1 MLTPS
6 YLIYHHNVYFISY
19 NIVSHRASYERK
31 IRSVYSVLPYPLVHA
46 LFRSTLSC
54 RDRTLHT
61 CDRAPIWLHIG
72 NRLGRRS
79 AWANRCRS
87 LRTLRYQSNS
97 CLLSPWRRVFPVEDW
112 IPLIDHRIVLIVTG
126 ERQRQPFKNS
136 YFRVRWLYQRK
147 KGEKETAI
155 PCKYIPF
162 SLVPQIFPFCNTE
175 FFWEYTIT
183 LIKRSLDQDFSLI
196 WQFAILPFF
205 FFFNIL
211 SEFFSLRKHY
221 ITLHYVFF
229 LWNDKIVMNQIMY
242 LNI

>member
-162 SLVPQIFPFCNTE
+162 SLVPQIFPFCNTDWIFLRVHNNADKTFPRPR
-175 FFWEYTIT
+175 FFLNMTI
-183 LIKRSLDQDFSLI
+183 RDS
-196 WQFAILPFF
+196 AIFF
-205 FFFNIL
+205 FF
-211 SEFFSLRKHY
+211 
-221 ITLHYVFF
+221 
-229 LWNDKIVMNQIMY
+229 
-242 LNI
+242 